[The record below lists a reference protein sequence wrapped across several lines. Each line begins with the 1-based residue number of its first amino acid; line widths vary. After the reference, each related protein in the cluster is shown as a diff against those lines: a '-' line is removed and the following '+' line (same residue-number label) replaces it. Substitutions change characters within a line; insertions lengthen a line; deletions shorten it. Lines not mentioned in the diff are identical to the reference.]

1 MLATWT
7 SEAKPMYKAFSAWF
21 WLFSKI
27 LWHNNSRS
35 LLVLVNLIEIRD
47 HLPRYTV
54 KGHNKQ
60 QTGDLDLRDIRNKYG
75 CVSATITIR
84 GPKSDYSFFEL
95 KSKVRRA
102 ISFSFVHKYN
112 LIKYYSV
119 SFSIWNFTSFL
130 SPLNFFIINI
140 SQFKKPCFSLCC
152 CNSWHSASLE
162 RQHVYVFVFTLSL
175 QPALICCWGR

>member
-1 MLATWT
+1 MI
-7 SEAKPMYKAFSAWF
+7 

-84 GPKSDYSFFEL
+84 GPMSDNSFFEL

-112 LIKYYSV
+112 LIKYYIV
-119 SFSIWNFTSFL
+119 SFSLWNYTSFL
-130 SPLNFFIINI
+130 SSRKFFIINI
-140 SQFKKPCFSLCC
+140 SQFKKPVSSLCC
-152 CNSWHSASLE
+152 CNSWH
-162 RQHVYVFVFTLSL
+162 
-175 QPALICCWGR
+175 

>member
-1 MLATWT
+1 MNCLLP
-7 SEAKPMYKAFSAWF
+7 EPMYKALSSWF

-60 QTGDLDLRDIRNKYG
+60 QTGDLDLRNIRNKYG

-140 SQFKKPCFSLCC
+140 SQFKKPVFSLCC
-152 CNSWHSASLE
+152 CNSWH
-162 RQHVYVFVFTLSL
+162 
-175 QPALICCWGR
+175 